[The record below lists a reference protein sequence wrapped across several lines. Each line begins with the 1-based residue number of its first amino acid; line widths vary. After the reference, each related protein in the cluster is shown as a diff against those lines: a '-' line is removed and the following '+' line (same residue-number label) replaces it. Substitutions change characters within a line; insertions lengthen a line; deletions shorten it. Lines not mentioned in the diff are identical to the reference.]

1 MPFAVIV
8 CYIGNIKVIVDLLN
22 ETHKERSTV
31 TVSILYVLRHLSLTL
46 FSFKDDRRC
55 SMIIEV
61 VRSCSMKL
69 FQSCPRNI

>member
-31 TVSILYVLRHLSLTL
+31 TVLYVLRHLSLTL
-46 FSFKDDRRC
+46 FSFKDDRRL

-61 VRSCSMKL
+61 VR
-69 FQSCPRNI
+69 